1 VPLTRRDFVIAGGA
15 IGATLGGGVVAPVAL
30 TWERDRFGN
39 FTAVTARFA
48 EVVVADLSQLVVGEP
63 VTFEY
68 PAEGQRNVL
77 VRIGRPV
84 EHGVGPDL
92 DLVGFSSICPHTGCP
107 LDEYR
112 VDMATLDFCPCQFI
126 TFDVA
131 ADGIPS
137 FNQATQHLSRIL
149 LRLEGDDVVA
159 YGVRR
164 PIYGD
169 TDPLHGVGMKV
180 LEST

>member
-1 VPLTRRDFVIAGGA
+1 VPLTRREFVIAGDAVGA
-15 IGATLGGGVVAPVAL
+15 VVGGGVVAPIAL
-30 TWERDRFGN
+30 TWERDRSGN
-39 FTAVTARFA
+39 FTAVTARFH
-48 EVVVADLSQLVVGEP
+48 EVIVADLSQLAVGEP
-63 VTFEY
+63 VTFDY
-68 PAEGQRNVL
+68 PAEGKRNVL

-92 DLVGFSSICPHTGCP
+92 DVVGLSSTCTHTDCP

-112 VDMATLDFCPCQFI
+112 ADTTTLGPCPCPFI
-126 TFDVA
+126 TFDPTV
-131 ADGIPS
+131 DGIPS
-137 FNQATQHLSRIL
+137 FGQDSQYPSRVL
-149 LRLEGDDVVA
+149 LRLDGDHVVA

-169 TDPLHGVGMKV
+169 ADPLHGVGVKV